1 MTRSWAWVLG
11 VCLGVVVAARAR
23 GVEPPGDEP
32 LEFVRVTVPAE
43 RLRDVPLDGGRLV
56 PMPLVEFDRA
66 VAALLPAAAG
76 RAPRPLAAA
85 ARYRLTADDRGRLS
99 GRMEFDL
106 EDTSAALGSAVP
118 LGDVAVERAVIES
131 ADGVGE
137 AVVFGIPG
145 GRVAI
150 KTPSAGTYAG
160 DIVCQPVAAGE
171 FRLPLVPALVT
182 RLDLRLPASARPVV
196 IQRAEGTALVSPAAA
211 AGDWRIDVVGV
222 DVLELAIVPRDEGQ
236 PRVRCWSRVVVR
248 GRQLDVAT
256 RIVPD
261 GPWRAGAITL
271 RRDATLEVIG
281 CRPADPAR
289 RPLRP
294 IAADARTLD
303 IDVPTGLAG
312 TLVPLDLV
320 GVAEARLDEPFAV
333 PMIRPPV
340 DRWAGGGAT
349 LLVDPAFAVAA
360 LDLEECVV
368 VAPSAADGWPVADGG
383 PTVRGDAAVVHLEQQ
398 SAAARAT
405 VTIERRTPRLDT
417 ARVTTLELSPGAVL
431 GRAACDV
438 RIASGEAFVITGR
451 VAPEWFIDSVE
462 AVEWSASAPLAD
474 GDRPLP
480 AAERDRTLDWRV
492 VRTPDASELRIGL
505 AEAATPSRPLGLRIT
520 GHRRGVPIGAEFR
533 TADLDMVRLEGE
545 TAESALIDYRVGPD
559 AVIEFEGAAMGVAA
573 ADERLA
579 ALAEPGAPRG
589 RIRGGEAAA
598 GGMAR
603 LVRRR
608 PPLHADVVVQ
618 VVTRDSRIT
627 ESLAFTCRPDAG
639 AVDSVVVTVSEPLG
653 DAVEWSI
660 VDPHSG
666 ALYARRLEPGGGP
679 ADEAATGQESWLVE
693 FRPAVEGPVTFRA
706 TRTRPFTAAV
716 AVPLA
721 WVDGATAARGT
732 LVVRGAG
739 GIRPNVIHRGLAERP
754 PQLPDDRS
762 AAVVT
767 ELSYGSAAELPRRSV
782 EPPVLVVPP
791 DVAEARAWVWRES
804 TTAWCHDSGRI
815 ECATLFDIE
824 NRGRADVAL
833 TVPAGLRLDE
843 VSIDGEPAPFDVP
856 SEAGGTTSVPL
867 PTGRGRVRLHVRGVV
882 ARDPAFGV
890 WRIDPI
896 ACAIDVPVLDRD
908 RELKMPADLELFAPG
923 QTNAAEQGW
932 VERLFDAAVVRPGSE
947 SLEPSADE
955 AGFRSVAVPPSG
967 GAGVGGVL
975 VIRRRLVS
983 TASIVAAAVMAAV
996 VALAARRRQPVAALA
1011 VVGLAVAALWMPAPI
1026 AVVARA
1032 AWWGGL
1038 GGLWFG
1044 AATGRPRLAAVGL
1057 VFVILLSFP
1066 AARAADPEPV
1076 RVFVSPAADGGMAL
1090 VPERLFRRLSVAAA
1104 ETESVRVRGCRLAA
1118 APQGRWRLE
1127 LDIDSDHGGVL
1138 TLDQRD
1144 PGVAWERPS
1153 AAAAAG
1159 VTVDISADAAT
1170 ARIVTVVAGFHRV
1183 VLDLVTRPV
1192 TVGGLDVVT
1201 LRLPPAAVA
1210 VVETTAAAAA
1220 TDASHADHWQC
1231 DRGDAAG
1238 GWRPVAGAGGL
1249 FDVSRA
1255 ERVRLV
1261 RSADPRHPL
1270 AAQPEEARSVNE
1282 VWWGEGT
1289 CVVKA
1294 TFEIPAGRP
1303 RLRWLALRA
1312 DRPLSPGGDGGHPPL
1327 VPVGAGRY
1335 LVELHEPAAGPVRL
1349 DLVFAMPLDDPA
1361 GVFDVPGVWLDG
1373 VGTDTRTVRCS
1384 AAAGLELTP
1393 ELPVG
1398 FALLR
1403 PREGEPLEAV
1413 AAWRSEAVAAPA
1425 ESNEPAVEGGPAN
1438 DRPRARVSVRRTP
1451 PPPRITQRLDVEL
1464 SADLVELALDCQIDS
1479 RGGPFT
1485 GVSIELPTDAVV
1497 ERVTLMGD
1505 GHDVGDAVEAHV
1517 SRPVADRLILAT
1529 QQPRPGTY
1537 RLSIA
1542 AHVAGP
1548 LRPAGRIPLVRCAV
1562 ADGPPLVVRWRTRA
1576 GIDVAIDPAGERA
1589 ASAES
1594 ADLVDVAAGEPGP
1607 AYELV
1612 SPDDG
1617 ELAVPDREQVPPP
1630 AAAPA
1635 EVPLGN
1641 ALEATIVHVAIDEG
1655 GRIWGLA
1662 RFEVV
1667 AAEPVVRLR
1676 FPAGMRLFDV
1686 LVDGREAQAVPAAS
1700 AAWDV
1705 RLHDVRWPRSILA
1718 VFSGDVGSSIDSG
1731 AAVLLEPPRLEGLP
1745 GQDVLWTID
1754 APAGMRVR
1762 VAEPARAV
1770 DEGVW
1775 RAAVVELRRRI
1786 AGLFAAAVE
1795 GTLDGDRE
1803 RLRGFATAREAGARP
1818 ALEAEWERAIQAG
1831 PDRPRSRVWVIDR
1844 GLEGLTLRLV
1854 RPPAAATGSRGVA
1867 TTAVVAAAVAGW
1879 LLATWRPAAWRVAV
1893 SAAWPW
1899 LLAAAGIAWMMTLRP
1914 ILPGVAL
1921 IAAGVVAVVVRRRP
1935 AVVSAESVS
1944 AALRS

>member
-1 MTRSWAWVLG
+1 MNRSFAWLLG
-11 VCLGVVVAARAR
+11 VCLGAVVGAGAQ
-23 GVEPPGDEP
+23 GGEPPGDEP

-43 RLRDVPLDGGRLV
+43 RLRDVPLEGGRLV

-66 VAALLPAAAG
+66 VAALVADGAG
-76 RAPRPLAAA
+76 RVPRPLVAA

-99 GRMEFDL
+99 GRVEFDL
-106 EDTSAALGSAVP
+106 DDTSAAVGGAVP
-118 LGDVAVERAVIES
+118 LGDVMVERAVIES

-160 DIVCQPVAAGE
+160 DIACQPVAAGE

-182 RLDLRLPASARPVV
+182 QIDLRLPASARPVV
-196 IQRAEGTALVSPAAA
+196 SQRAAAAAIVSPAAA
-211 AGDWRIDVVGV
+211 AGDWRIDVVGG
-222 DVLELAIVPRDEGQ
+222 DALDLAIVPRDEGQ

-248 GRQLDVAT
+248 GRQLDIAT
-256 RIVPD
+256 RIVPEAA
-261 GPWRAGAITL
+261 WRAGPVPL
-271 RRDATLEVIG
+271 RCDATLEVIG
-281 CRPADPAR
+281 SRPAGPESG
-289 RPLRP
+289 PLRP
-294 IAADARTLD
+294 IAAASGAVEID
-303 IDVPTGLAG
+303 IPAGLAG
-312 TLVPLDLV
+312 TLVPIDIV
-320 GVAEARLDEPFAV
+320 GVAEGRLDEPYVV
-333 PMIRPPV
+333 PTIRPPV

-349 LLVDPAFAVAA
+349 LIVDPAFAVAA
-360 LDLEECVV
+360 LDVEECVV
-368 VAPSAADGWPVADGG
+368 VAPSAADGWPVADDG
-383 PTVRGDAAVVHLEQQ
+383 PTVRGDAAVIHLEQQ
-398 SAAARAT
+398 SAAARAM

-438 RIASGEAFVITGR
+438 RIASGEAFVISGR

-462 AVEWSASAPLAD
+462 AVEWSATAPVAE

-480 AAERDRTLDWRV
+480 AAEPDRTLDWRV
-492 VRTPDASELRIGL
+492 VRTPGASELRIGL

-627 ESLAFTCRPDAG
+627 ESLTFTCHPDAG

-666 ALYARRLEPGGGP
+666 VLYARRLEPGGGP
-679 ADEAATGQESWLVE
+679 ADEAAMGQESWLVE
-693 FRPAVEGPVTFRA
+693 FRPAIEGPVTFRA

-739 GIRPNVIHRGLAERP
+739 GIRPTVIHRGLAERP
-754 PQLPDDRS
+754 PQMPDDRS

-767 ELSYGSAAELPRRSV
+767 ELSYGAAAELPRRSGD
-782 EPPVLVVPP
+782 PAVLVVPP
-791 DVAEARAWVWRES
+791 DGAEARAWVWRES

-824 NRGRADVAL
+824 SRGRTDVAL
-833 TVPAGLRLDE
+833 TVPPGLRLDE
-843 VSIDGEPAPFDVP
+843 VSIDGEPAPFDMP

-867 PTGRGRVRLHVRGVV
+867 PTGRGRVRLHVRGVA
-882 ARDPAFGV
+882 ARDPSFGV
-890 WRIDPI
+890 WRIDPV
-896 ACAIDVPVLDRD
+896 ACAIDVPVLDRTH
-908 RELKMPADLELFAPG
+908 ELKLPADLELFAPG
-923 QTNAAEQGW
+923 QTSAAEQGW
-932 VERLFDAAVVRPGSE
+932 VERLFDATVVRPGYDGR
-947 SLEPSADE
+947 EPFADE
-955 AGFRSVAVPPSG
+955 AGFRSVEVPPSR
-967 GAGVGGVL
+967 GVGAEGVL

-983 TASIVAAAVMAAV
+983 TASIVAAAFMAALV
-996 VALAARRRQPVAALA
+996 TLVTRRRPPVAAL
-1011 VVGLAVAALWMPAPI
+1011 VVAGLAVAALWTPPPI
-1026 AVVARA
+1026 ALVARA

-1057 VFVILLSFP
+1057 GFVILGPYP
-1066 AARAADPEPV
+1066 AARAADTEPA

-1090 VPERLFRRLSVAAA
+1090 VPERLFRRLTAAAA

-1138 TLDQRD
+1138 TLDQRE

-1153 AAAAAG
+1153 AVAAAG

-1183 VLDLVTRPV
+1183 VLDLVARPV
-1192 TVGGLDVVT
+1192 IMGDVEVVT
-1201 LRLPPAAVA
+1201 LRLPPAAVS
-1210 VVETTAAAAA
+1210 VVDTTAVAAV
-1220 TDASHADHWQC
+1220 ADESRADPWQC
-1231 DRGDAAG
+1231 DRGDAEG
-1238 GWRPVAGAGGL
+1238 GWRPVAGAAGL

-1261 RSADPRHPL
+1261 RATDPRRPL
-1270 AAQPEEARSVNE
+1270 AAQPEEARSLNE

-1294 TFEIPAGRP
+1294 TFEIPAGRS
-1303 RLRWLALRA
+1303 RLRWLTIRA

-1335 LVELHEPAAGPVRL
+1335 LLELREPAAGPVRV
-1349 DLVFAMPLDDPA
+1349 DLVFAMPLDDPT

-1373 VGTDTRTVRCS
+1373 VGTDARTVRCS
-1384 AAAGLELTP
+1384 TAAGLELTP

-1398 FALLR
+1398 YALLR
-1403 PREGEPLEAV
+1403 PREGEPLEVV
-1413 AAWRSEAVAAPA
+1413 AAWRSEAVATAA
-1425 ESNEPAVEGGPAN
+1425 AGDESAVDRAAAH
-1438 DRPRARVSVRRTP
+1438 DRPRARVSVRRKTL
-1451 PPPRITQRLDVEL
+1451 PPRITQRLDVEL
-1464 SADLVELALDCQIDS
+1464 SADLVELALECQIDS

-1485 GVSIELPTDAVV
+1485 GVSIELPADAVV
-1497 ERVTLMGD
+1497 EQVTLAGD
-1505 GHDVGDAVEAHV
+1505 GHDVGESVEAHV
-1517 SRPVADRLILAT
+1517 SRPVADRLIVAT
-1529 QQPRPGTY
+1529 QHPRPGTY

-1542 AHVAGP
+1542 AHVAGT
-1548 LRPAGRIPLVRCAV
+1548 LRPAGRLPLVRCV
-1562 ADGPPLVVRWRTRA
+1562 VNDGPPLVVRWRTRA
-1576 GIDVAIDPAGERA
+1576 GIDLAIDRAGERTA
-1589 ASAES
+1589 APES

-1612 SPDDG
+1612 SPTEG
-1617 ELAVPDREQVPPP
+1617 ELAVPDRVEAPPP

-1641 ALEATIVHVAIDEG
+1641 AVEATIVHLAIDDG

-1686 LVDGREAQAVPAAS
+1686 LVDGREAQAVPVAS
-1700 AAWDV
+1700 AAWDL

-1718 VFSGDVGSSIDSG
+1718 VFSGDVGPSIDSG
-1731 AAVLLEPPRLEGLP
+1731 AAVLLEPPRLDGLP
-1745 GQDVLWTID
+1745 GRDVLWTID
-1754 APAGMRVR
+1754 VPAGMRLR
-1762 VAEPARAV
+1762 VAEPAHMV

-1775 RAAVVELRRRI
+1775 QAAVAEIRRRI
-1786 AGLFAAAVE
+1786 TGLFAAAVE

-1803 RLRGFATAREAGARP
+1803 RLRGFATARESGART
-1818 ALEAEWERAIQAG
+1818 ALESEWERALQAG
-1831 PDRPRSRVWVIDR
+1831 PARPRSRVWVIDR
-1844 GLEGLTLRLV
+1844 GLEGLTLRVV
-1854 RPPAAATGSRGVA
+1854 RPPAPAGGSRGVA
-1867 TTAVVAAAVAGW
+1867 TTALVAAAVAGW
-1879 LLATWRPAAWRVAV
+1879 LLATWRPVAWRAAV

-1899 LLAAAGIAWMMTLRP
+1899 LLAAGGIVWMMTLRP
-1914 ILPGVAL
+1914 MLPGLTL
-1921 IAAGVVAVVVRRRP
+1921 IAAGLVAVAARRRP
-1935 AVVSAESVS
+1935 AVVSADSVT

>member
-1 MTRSWAWVLG
+1 MTRSLAWLVG
-11 VCLGVVVAARAR
+11 GCLGAVVGMVAWA
-23 GVEPPGDEP
+23 VEPPGDDP
-32 LEFVRVTVPAE
+32 LEFVRVTVPAD

-66 VAALLPAAAG
+66 VATLLPDAAG

-85 ARYRLTADDRGRLS
+85 ARYLLTADDRGWLS
-99 GRMEFDL
+99 GRVTFDV
-106 EDTSAALGSAVP
+106 EDTSASVGGAVP
-118 LGDVAVERAVIES
+118 LGDVAVDRAVIES

-137 AVVFGIPG
+137 AVVFGMPG

-160 DIVCQPVAAGE
+160 DIACQPVAAGE

-196 IQRAEGTALVSPAAA
+196 IEGAAGTTVVSPGSA
-211 AGDWRIDVVGV
+211 AGDWRIDVFGV
-222 DVLELAIVPRDEGQ
+222 DVLHVTIVPRDEGQ

-256 RIVPD
+256 RIVPE
-261 GPWRAGAITL
+261 GPWRTGVVSLRCDAG
-271 RRDATLEVIG
+271 LEVIG
-281 CRPADPAR
+281 GRPAGAGGDLA
-289 RPLRP
+289 RPL
-294 IAADARTLD
+294 AAHARSLEL
-303 IDVPTGLAG
+303 DVPTALAG
-312 TLVPLDLV
+312 TLVPIDVV
-320 GVAEARLDEPFAV
+320 GVAEAGVDSPFAV
-333 PMIRPPV
+333 PTIRPAP

-349 LLVDPAFAVAA
+349 LVVDPAFAVAA
-360 LDLEECVV
+360 LDVEECVV
-368 VAPSAADGWPVADGG
+368 VAPSAADGWPVADGS
-383 PTVRGDAAVVHLEQQ
+383 PTVRGDAAVIHLEQQ

-405 VTIERRTPRLDT
+405 VTIERRMPRLDT
-417 ARVTTLELSPGAVL
+417 TRVTTLELSPGAVL

-462 AVEWSASAPLAD
+462 AVDWSATAPVAD
-474 GDRPLP
+474 P
-480 AAERDRTLDWRV
+480 DRTLDWRV
-492 VRTPDASELRIGL
+492 VRIPGSSELRIGL

-559 AVIEFEGAAMGVAA
+559 AVIELDGGAMGVEA

-598 GGMAR
+598 GGVAR

-608 PPLHADVVVQ
+608 PPLHADVTVQ

-653 DAVEWSI
+653 DAVEWSL
-660 VDPHSG
+660 VDPHTG

-679 ADEAATGQESWLVE
+679 GDGASTGDESWLVE

-706 TRTRPFTAAV
+706 TRTQPFTAAV
-716 AVPLA
+716 PIPLA

-739 GIRPNVIHRGLAERP
+739 GIRPDVIHRGLAERP
-754 PQLPDDRS
+754 PQLPDDRA

-767 ELSYGSAAELPRRSV
+767 ELSYGAAAELPRRSG

-791 DVAEARAWVWRES
+791 DVTEARAWVWRES
-804 TTAWCHDSGRI
+804 MTAWCHDSGRI

-824 NRGRADVAL
+824 NRGRTEVAL

-867 PTGRGRVRLHVRGVV
+867 PTGRGRVRLHVRGVA
-882 ARDPAFGV
+882 ARDPAYGV

-896 ACAIDVPVLDRD
+896 DCAIDVPVLDRD
-908 RELKMPADLELFAPG
+908 REVKVPADLELFAPG
-923 QTNAAEQGW
+923 QTSAAGQGW
-932 VERLFDAAVVRPGSE
+932 VERLFDAAVVRSGRE
-947 SLEPSADE
+947 SRESFGDE
-955 AGFRSVAVPPSG
+955 AGFRSVKVPTSD
-967 GAGVGGVL
+967 GAGAGRVL

-983 TASIVAAAVMAAV
+983 TASIVAAAVTVAAV
-996 VALAARRRQPVAALA
+996 TVAARRRPPVAMLV
-1011 VVGLAVAALWMPAPI
+1011 VVGLAVAALWTPSPI
-1026 AVVARA
+1026 AMVARA

-1038 GGLWFG
+1038 GGLWLG
-1044 AATGRPRLAAVGL
+1044 ATTGRSRLAAVGL
-1057 VFVILLSFP
+1057 GLAITTPLS
-1066 AARAADPEPV
+1066 AARAADAEPV
-1076 RVFVSPAADGGMAL
+1076 RVFVSPAADGGLAL
-1090 VPERLFRRLSVAAA
+1090 VPEGLFRRLSAAA
-1104 ETESVRVRGCRLAA
+1104 PEAESVRVRGCRLAA

-1153 AAAAAG
+1153 AATTAG

-1183 VLDLVTRPV
+1183 VLDLVARPV
-1192 TVGGLDVVT
+1192 TIGDVEIVT
-1201 LRLPPAAVA
+1201 LHLPAAAVSVVDTTGAAAVA
-1210 VVETTAAAAA
+1210 DEPRA
-1220 TDASHADHWQC
+1220 DAWQC
-1231 DRGDAAG
+1231 DRGAAEG
-1238 GWRPVAGAGGL
+1238 GWRPVVGAAGR

-1261 RSADPRHPL
+1261 RATDPRHPL
-1270 AAQPEEARSVNE
+1270 AAQPEEARSTND

-1303 RLRWLALRA
+1303 RLRWLAIRA
-1312 DRPLSPGGDGGHPPL
+1312 DRPLAPGGNGGHPPL
-1327 VPVGAGRY
+1327 VSVGAGRY
-1335 LVELHEPAAGPVRL
+1335 LVELREPVAGPVRL

-1373 VGTDTRTVRCS
+1373 VGTDARTVRCS

-1393 ELPVG
+1393 ELPMG
-1398 FALLR
+1398 YALLR
-1403 PREGEPLEAV
+1403 PREGEPLDAV
-1413 AAWRSEAVAAPA
+1413 AAWRTEAVAAPA
-1425 ESNEPAVEGGPAN
+1425 ESTEPAIDEGPAN
-1438 DRPRARVSVRRTP
+1438 ERPRARVSVRRTTL
-1451 PPPRITQRLDVEL
+1451 PPRVTQRLDVEL

-1485 GVSIELPTDAVV
+1485 GVSVELPADAVV
-1497 ERVTLMGD
+1497 ERVALVGD

-1517 SRPVADRLILAT
+1517 SRPAPSRLIVTT
-1529 QQPRPGTY
+1529 QHPRPGTY

-1548 LRPAGRIPLVRCAV
+1548 LPSAGRLPLLRCGV
-1562 ADGPPLVVRWRTRA
+1562 ADGSPLVVRWRARA
-1576 GIDVAIDPAGERA
+1576 GIDVAIDRVGERTGAGEA
-1589 ASAES
+1589 L
-1594 ADLVDVAAGEPGP
+1594 DVVDVVAGDPGP

-1612 SPDDG
+1612 TPVDG
-1617 ELAVPDREQVPPP
+1617 DLAGLDREEVPPP

-1641 ALEATIVHVAIDEG
+1641 AVEATIVHLALDDG

-1686 LVDGREAQAVPAAS
+1686 LVDGREAQALPVAS
-1700 AAWDV
+1700 GAWDV
-1705 RLHDVRWPRSILA
+1705 RLHDVRWPRTITA
-1718 VFSGDVGSSIDSG
+1718 VFSGDVGPSIDSG
-1731 AAVLLEPPRLEGLP
+1731 AAVLLEPPRVEGLP
-1745 GQDVLWTID
+1745 SRDVLWTID
-1754 APAGMRVR
+1754 APAGARVR
-1762 VAEPARAV
+1762 VAEPARV
-1770 DEGVW
+1770 VEEGVW
-1775 RAAVVELRRRI
+1775 RAAAGELRRRI

-1795 GTLDGDRE
+1795 GALDGDRE
-1803 RLRGFATAREAGARP
+1803 RLRGFATAREVGARP
-1818 ALEAEWERAIQAG
+1818 ALESEWERAIQAG
-1831 PDRPRSRVWVIDR
+1831 PDRPRSRVRVIDR

-1854 RPPAAATGSRGVA
+1854 RPPAAAAGSRGVA
-1867 TTAVVAAAVAGW
+1867 TSALVAAVALAW
-1879 LLATWRPAAWRVAV
+1879 LLATWRPEAWRAAV
-1893 SAAWPW
+1893 SAGWPW
-1899 LLAAAGIAWMMTLRP
+1899 LLAAAGIAWVMTLRP
-1914 ILPGVAL
+1914 MLPGAAL
-1921 IAAGVVAVVVRRRP
+1921 IAAGAVAVAARRRP
-1935 AVVSAESVS
+1935 AEAATESVT